1 MSIITENNITV
12 ETNEHNEAVITG
24 TLSLDTLEKHKDS
37 ALQFFSENLSLD
49 GFRKGSIPE
58 AVIKKH
64 VSETALLEE
73 VATRTLNELYPSIIR
88 EKKLEIFGRPEV
100 RFTKIAPGNPV
111 EFRIQTPL
119 MPAVEIGD
127 YKKIAQELN
136 RTKGEVILDEGE
148 VRRALLEVRKELDR
162 RENQGEETEALKET
176 SENKNE
182 EPKETDEPS
191 PLDDE
196 KVQKISSMKTVEEF
210 TQTVREDLKKHKE
223 NQANEKHRLA
233 LMEKILEESTITLP
247 TMIIESE
254 LQSMMAQFTADVSAS
269 GLKLEEYLTQAGKT
283 VEELLK
289 EWRPHAENRAKMQLI
304 LNKIATVENLTPK
317 KEEVDHQVSHLLEHN
332 PTADKERAEIYVET
346 QLANASVFTY
356 LENQK

>member
-12 ETNEHNEAVITG
+12 EKNEQNEVVITG
-24 TLSLDTLEKHKDS
+24 TLTLETLEKHRAD

-49 GFRKGSIPE
+49 GFRKGNIPE
-58 AVIKKH
+58 AVIKKN

-73 VATRTLNELYPSIIR
+73 TATRALNELYPSIIR
-88 EKKLEIFGRPEV
+88 EEKLEVFGRPEV

-111 EFRIQTPL
+111 EFTITTPL
-119 MPAVEIGD
+119 MPKVEIGD
-127 YKKIAQELN
+127 YKSIAKKLN
-136 RTKGEVILDEGE
+136 GEKTEVMLDEGE
-148 VRRALLEVRKELDR
+148 VERALLEVRKELDR
-162 RENQGEETEALKET
+162 RDNQGKEVETTAEPDSDGDDK
-176 SENKNE
+176 KNE
-182 EPKETDEPS
+182 PEEPS
-191 PLDDE
+191 PLSDE

-247 TMIIESE
+247 QMIIESE
-254 LQSMMAQFTADVSAS
+254 LQSMMAQFTSDVSAS
-269 GLKLEEYLTQAGKT
+269 GLKMEDYLKQAGKT
-283 VEELLK
+283 EEELLK

-304 LNKIATVENLTPK
+304 LNKIATTEELFPK
-317 KEEVDHQVSHLLEHN
+317 KEEVEHQVSHLLEHN
-332 PTADKERAEIYVET
+332 PTADKDRAEIYVET
-346 QLANASVFTY
+346 QLANANVFTY

>member
-1 MSIITENNITV
+1 MSIIKENNITV
-12 ETNEHNEAVITG
+12 EINDQSEALIAG
-24 TLSLDTLEKHKDS
+24 TLSPDSLEKHKAG

-49 GFRKGSIPE
+49 GFRKGNIPE
-58 AVIKKH
+58 AVIIKN

-73 VATRTLNELYPSIIR
+73 MATRALNELYPSIIQ
-88 EKKLEIFGRPEV
+88 EKKLEVFGRPEV
-100 RFTKIAPGNPV
+100 QFTKIAPGNPV
-111 EFRIQTPL
+111 EFTIKTPL
-119 MPAVEIGD
+119 MPKVDIAD
-127 YKKIAQELN
+127 YKKIAKELN
-136 RTKGEVILDEGE
+136 STKSEVTLDEEE
-148 VRRALLEVRKELDR
+148 VERALLEVRKELDR
-162 RENQGEETEALKET
+162 RDNQGKETESPEETSDSDNGKNKEP
-176 SENKNE
+176 E
-182 EPKETDEPS
+182 EPS

-196 KVQKISSMKTVEEF
+196 KVQKISPMKTVEEF

-247 TMIIESE
+247 QMIIESE

-283 VEELLK
+283 EEELLK

-304 LNKIATVENLTPK
+304 LNKIATAEELSPK
-317 KEEVDHQVSHLLEHN
+317 KEEIEHQVSHLLEHN

-346 QLANASVFTY
+346 QLANANVFAY

>member
-1 MSIITENNITV
+1 MSIITENKITV
-12 ETNEHNEAVITG
+12 ETNDHNEAIVAG
-24 TLSLDTLEKHKDS
+24 TLSLEALEKHRAG

-49 GFRKGSIPE
+49 GFRKGNIPE

-64 VSETALLEE
+64 VSEPALLEE
-73 VATRTLNELYPSIIR
+73 TATRALNELYPSIVK
-88 EKKLEIFGRPEV
+88 EKKLEVFGRPEV
-100 RFTKIAPGNPV
+100 RFTKIVPGSPV
-111 EFRIQTPL
+111 EFTIKTPL
-119 MPAVEIGD
+119 MPTVEIGD

-136 RTKGEVILDEGE
+136 RAKSEVTLDEGE
-148 VRRALLEVRKELDR
+148 VERALLEVRKELDK
-162 RENQGEETEALKET
+162 RENQDKESESSAETKGEEGEEKN
-176 SENKNE
+176 SE
-182 EPKETDEPS
+182 EPS

-233 LMEKILEESTITLP
+233 LMEKILEESTIALP
-247 TMIIESE
+247 EMIIESE

-269 GLKLEEYLTQAGKT
+269 GLKLEDYLKQAGKT
-283 VEELLK
+283 EEALLK

-304 LNKIATVENLTPK
+304 LNKIATHEELFAK

-332 PTADKERAEIYVET
+332 PTADKDRAEVYVET
-346 QLANASVFTY
+346 QLANANVFAY